1 MGTFTFD
8 GMSVH
13 YRDEGAGDPAVVFVH
28 GFPFQLSM
36 WNGQIPLAVD
46 AGRRAVAPDLPGFGE
61 SDVPA
66 ERSAYS
72 IDRYAD
78 LVAALI
84 ADLGLAA
91 VVVVGLS
98 MGGYIA
104 LAVARRHPDVLAA
117 LVLADTRADPDT
129 AEGRQGRSDQQAKV
143 EEQGD
148 VAPLVDGLLARILS
162 ESSPGH
168 TDAVATLDP
177 MMRSTAPAG
186 WIGALEAMKT
196 RRDQTDLL
204 PTIAVPTLVIVGESD
219 ALVPLD
225 VAEAMAKAI
234 PNARLEVVP
243 GAGHVANLEN
253 PEVFNRILAE
263 FLSELSSGGPAEGA
277 A

>member
-8 GMSVH
+8 GLSVH
-13 YRDEGAGDPAVVFVH
+13 YRDEGAGDQTVVFVH
-28 GFPFQLSM
+28 GFPFEHSM
-36 WNGQIPLAVD
+36 WNGQIPPALD
-46 AGRRAVAPDLPGFGE
+46 AGRRAVAPDLPGFGQ

-78 LVAALI
+78 VVAALI
-84 ADLGLAA
+84 ADLGLGP
-91 VVVVGLS
+91 VVLVGLS
-98 MGGYIA
+98 MGGYIS

-117 LVLADTRADPDT
+117 LVLADTRADPD
-129 AEGRQGRSDQQAKV
+129 APEGRQARSDQQAKV
-143 EEQGD
+143 ADQGD

-162 ESSPGH
+162 GSSPCH
-168 TDAVATLDP
+168 AEAVATLDP

-204 PTIAVPTLVIVGESD
+204 PTISVPTLVVVGESD

-243 GAGHVANLEN
+243 DAGHVSNLEN
-253 PEVFNRILAE
+253 PDAFNRVFGE
-263 FLSELSSGGPAEGA
+263 FLSTVPAKP
-277 A
+277 

>member
-8 GMSVH
+8 GLSVN
-13 YRDEGAGDPAVVFVH
+13 YRDEGAGDRPVVFVH

-36 WNGQIPLAVD
+36 WDGQIPVAVD
-46 AGRRAVAPDLPGFGE
+46 AGRRAVALDLPGFGR

-78 LVAALI
+78 VVAALI
-84 ADLGLAA
+84 ADLGLGP
-91 VVVVGLS
+91 VVLVGLS

-104 LAVARRHPDVLAA
+104 LAVARRHADVLAA

-129 AEGRQGRSDQQAKV
+129 AEGRQARSDQQAKV
-143 EEQGD
+143 EEHGD

-162 ESSPGH
+162 GSSPGH
-168 TDAVATLDP
+168 AAAVATLDP
-177 MMRSTAPAG
+177 MMRATTPAG
-186 WIGALEAMKT
+186 WMGALEAMKT

-243 GAGHVANLEN
+243 GAGHVTNLEN
-253 PEVFNRILAE
+253 AEVFNRVFAD
-263 FLSELSSGGPAEGA
+263 FLSTLPAKP
-277 A
+277 

>member
-8 GMSVH
+8 GLSVH
-13 YRDEGAGDPAVVFVH
+13 YRDEGAGDQAVVFVH

-36 WNGQIPLAVD
+36 WEGQIPLALE
-46 AGRRAVAPDLPGFGE
+46 AGRRAVAPDLPGFGR
-61 SDVPA
+61 SDVPV

-78 LVAALI
+78 VVAALI
-84 ADLGLAA
+84 ADLGLGP
-91 VVVVGLS
+91 VVLVGLS
-98 MGGYIA
+98 MGGYIS

-129 AEGRQGRSDQQAKV
+129 PEGRQARSDQQAKV

-148 VAPLVDGLLARILS
+148 VAPLVDGLLAKILS
-162 ESSPGH
+162 DSSPRH
-168 TDAVATLDP
+168 AEAVATLDP

-204 PTIAVPTLVIVGESD
+204 PTIAVPTLVVVGESD
-219 ALVPLD
+219 ALIPLD

-234 PNARLEVVP
+234 PGARLEVVP
-243 GAGHVANLEN
+243 AAGHVANLEN
-253 PEVFNRILAE
+253 PEVFNRVFAD
-263 FLSELSSGGPAEGA
+263 FLSTLPAKP
-277 A
+277 